1 MREVIKDRT
10 RLLHMLEAINNI
22 QEFSSGV
29 DFHSFIDNKLL
40 KFSIFYN
47 VGIIGEAAYK
57 LSKEF
62 ITEHPQIPWRDIINM
77 RHVIVHGYYQI
88 DAELLWETVQN
99 DIGVLKANILLF
111 LEEDEKC

>member
-1 MREVIKDRT
+1 MREAIKDQT

-22 QEFSSGV
+22 QEFTEGIE
-29 DFHSFIDNKLL
+29 FEQFIDNKLL

-62 ITEHPQIPWRDIINM
+62 ITAHPQVPWRDIINM

-88 DAELLWETVQN
+88 DAEILWETVQN
-99 DIGVLKANILLF
+99 DLEILKVNLRSF
-111 LEEDEKC
+111 LNEKEKC